1 MLKELYVSDFAIID
15 EVRLEFAPG
24 FCAFTGE
31 TGAGKSIIIGALE
44 LALGGRSSED
54 MIRASRE
61 KAVVEAMFDTRG
73 APGLPAWLEV
83 NGFDVAEG
91 LLLRRVLSRE
101 GKNRAFINGCT
112 ATVAQ
117 VKAAGAMLVDILGQ
131 HDSQTL
137 LDPSI
142 HMMILDKFLGLL
154 PLKAQYQSAR
164 SAWLEAQAK
173 LDTAKSGQRE
183 RERRIDILR
192 HQVAEIKE
200 AELKPGEEEA
210 LAAEKRKLSNVEKL
224 VEGLSQAL
232 AMVEEPEGSS
242 TSGLGKAMV
251 VLEKMSAIDGDLAPA
266 KSALEGALFQ
276 IDEAAGTI
284 RGYLERVDMDP
295 ARLASVDDRLNLIRE
310 LKRKYGGGVEDI
322 LRFGQAAEAELDE
335 LVFMRDNIEK
345 LREDTHKLYKEAL
358 VLGRRLDAER
368 GAGAPSFTS
377 AAVGQLKSLN
387 MEKAM
392 LDADFAPP
400 AAKDTSVKDASAKDA
415 SVKGA
420 SAPDTDAGA
429 PKLEPEGIR
438 AMEFIFSANPGEPQK
453 PLARIASGGEIS
465 RLMLAIKTVLPGDQP
480 AAVMVFDE
488 IDSGMGGATAD
499 TLGKKLKEL
508 SRGCQVFCVTH
519 LPQVARHADLHMRVG
534 KKVVDGKTHVEASIL
549 TEQEKIEELAR
560 MAGGVGDGEAAKA
573 ALKWAREALADAK
586 RS

>member
-15 EVRLEFAPG
+15 EVRLEFTPG

-44 LALGGRSSED
+44 MVLGGRSSED
-54 MIRASRE
+54 MIRSSKE

-73 APGLPAWLEV
+73 APGLPSWLEV

-91 LLLRRVLSRE
+91 LLLRRVLSRG
-101 GKNRAFINGCT
+101 GKNRAFINGCS

-154 PLKAQYQSAR
+154 PLKAQYQTAR
-164 SAWLEAQAK
+164 ADWLEAQAK

-192 HQVAEIKE
+192 HQVAEIIG
-200 AELKPGEEEA
+200 AELKPGEEETW
-210 LAAEKRKLSNVEKL
+210 AAEKHKLANAEKL
-224 VEGLSQAL
+224 VEGLAQVLAL
-232 AMVEEPEGSS
+232 MDEPEGSS
-242 TSGLGKAMV
+242 NLGLNKAMG
-251 VLEKMSAIDGDLAPA
+251 VLEKMSTIDSDLNPA
-266 KSALEGALFQ
+266 KSALEGALLQ
-276 IDEAAGTI
+276 IDEAAGAI
-284 RGYLERVDMDP
+284 RGYLAGVDMDP
-295 ARLASVDDRLNLIRE
+295 ARLESVDDRLNLIRG

-322 LRFGQAAEAELDE
+322 LRFGQAAETELDE
-335 LVFMRDNIEK
+335 LVFMRDNIDK
-345 LREDTHKLYKEAL
+345 LREEAHRLHKEAL

-368 GAGAPSFTS
+368 ASGAPSFTS
-377 AAVGQLKSLN
+377 AAVAQLKSLN

-392 LDADFAPP
+392 LAADFGPP
-400 AAKDTSVKDASAKDA
+400 AAQ
-415 SVKGA
+415 GG
-420 SAPDTDAGA
+420 DAGA
-429 PKLEPEGIR
+429 PKLDPEGIR
-438 AMEFIFSANPGEPQK
+438 GMEFIFSANPGEPQK

-499 TLGKKLKEL
+499 TLGKKLREL
-508 SRGCQVFCVTH
+508 SRGCQVFCITH
-519 LPQVARHADLHMRVG
+519 LPQVARHADLHLRIG
-534 KKVVDGKTHVEASIL
+534 KKVVEGRTHVEASIL
-549 TEQEKIEELAR
+549 GEQEKIEELAR

-573 ALKWAREALADAK
+573 ALKWAREALADAQK
-586 RS
+586 S